1 MATPPVIG
9 RDRPVPAPLT
19 VLRLATNVWPL
30 ERPARHPYRALP
42 VHASRFV
49 GRQRELAQVGELVGR
64 SRLVTLTGAAGSGKT
79 RLALEVAGRVAR
91 VMPDGPCLVELASL
105 SEGELLPH
113 AFASALEIREVQA
126 RPVLDTLQEK
136 LAAYEGL
143 IVVDNCEHLVEAC
156 AELVDRLLRR
166 CPGLTVLA
174 TSREPLHVDGEVV
187 WQVPTFSL
195 PEEGASMRD
204 TMRAESVALFVERA
218 RQAAPRFEITAS
230 NAAAVAAIC
239 RRLDG
244 LPLAIELAAARV
256 AVLDLASIGEQLNDR
271 FRFLTGGF
279 RTAPQRQRTL
289 RAAVDWSY
297 ELLTSAERQVFDRLA
312 VFAGGFD
319 TEGAQ
324 AVCPGGSVLVGQV
337 VDVLGR
343 LIDKS
348 LVAAVDLVAEPR
360 RYRMLETLRAYGLE
374 RLREEGLLETYT
386 RRHADYLDSLSA
398 SSVVGWDSAEWLL
411 RMKQEVD
418 NLREA
423 LTWSKGAD
431 GDLHLRLAAAYAWMC
446 MRSGFIGEGGMW
458 LGPALERGCEVTAA
472 LAQANLAMALLAWRQ
487 SDFDAADRF
496 ASEAVRIR
504 RVLGD
509 EMNLGWTIGAL
520 AFIRVGTSSARGAI
534 DEQLTIAKR
543 LGVRVMEAEALLN
556 LGALEA
562 IEMDVD
568 HALDHL
574 SQSLA
579 LFEAAGPDVPP
590 SLCNVLGIVLLMLNR
605 PEEARTYVARGLI
618 IRLQSH
624 DVIDMTAS
632 LDASAELAFE
642 LGAPERAM
650 RIKGAADA
658 IRLRAGSSPTRLAA
672 ASRERWVSRAEK
684 ALGKAAHA
692 AWLEGGRL
700 NPEEA
705 GAYALTPLEQPP
717 PRARAA
723 AGTTLSGREN
733 QIAELVAGGLTNDE
747 IAARLRLS
755 RRTVEAHLDHIRTK
769 LGVRSRV
776 DVATWVAAKA
786 NPQAAL
792 RS

>member
-1 MATPPVIG
+1 VATPPAIG
-9 RDRPVPAPLT
+9 RVRPVPAPLT
-19 VLRLATNVWPL
+19 LLEWALNVWPVG
-30 ERPARHPYRALP
+30 RPAAQRPYRALP

-49 GRQRELAQVGELVGR
+49 GRQRELAEVGRLVGR

-79 RLALEVAGRVAR
+79 RLALEVAVRVGGSR
-91 VMPDGPCLVELASL
+91 PDGPCLVELASL

-113 AFASALEIREVQA
+113 AFASALQIREVKA
-126 RPVLDTLQEK
+126 RPVLDMLQEK
-136 LAAYEGL
+136 LAGYEGL
-143 IVVDNCEHLVEAC
+143 IIVDNCEHLIEAC

-187 WQVPTFSL
+187 WLVPTFSL
-195 PEEGASMRD
+195 PNEGASMRD
-204 TMRAESVALFVERA
+204 TMRAESVALFVARA

-230 NAAAVAAIC
+230 NAAEVGGIC

-256 AVLDLASIGEQLNDR
+256 AALDLASISEQLNDR

-319 TEGAQ
+319 TEGAR
-324 AVCPGGSVLVGQV
+324 AVCPGGSVLAGQV
-337 VDVLGR
+337 VDLLGR

-348 LVAAVDLVAEPR
+348 LVVAVDLVAEPR

-374 RLREEGLLETYT
+374 RLREEGQLEMYT
-386 RRHADYLDSLSA
+386 RRHADYLDSLSG
-398 SSVVGWDSAEWLL
+398 SSVEAWDSAEWLL
-411 RMKQEVD
+411 LMKREVD
-418 NLREA
+418 NFREA
-423 LTWSKGAD
+423 LTWSRSAD

-446 MRSGFIGEGGMW
+446 MRSGFIGEGRMW
-458 LGPALERGCEVTAA
+458 LGPALERGGEGPAA
-472 LAQANLAMALLAWRQ
+472 LAQANLAMAFLAWRQ

-520 AFIRVGTSSARGAI
+520 AFVRIATSSARGAI
-534 DEQLTIAKR
+534 EEQLAIARR
-543 LGVRVMEAEALLN
+543 LGVRQMEAESLLN
-556 LGALEA
+556 LGGLEA
-562 IEMDVD
+562 IEMDLD

-579 LFEAAGPDVPP
+579 LYEGVGPDIPP
-590 SLCNVLGIVLLMLNR
+590 SLCNVLGMVLLILHR
-605 PEEARTYVARGLI
+605 PEEARPFVARGLLT
-618 IRLQSH
+618 RLKTH
-624 DVIDMTAS
+624 DVIDMTGS

-650 RIKGAADA
+650 RIKGASDA
-658 IRLRAGSSPTRLAA
+658 IRRRAGSSPTRLAA
-672 ASRERWVSRAEK
+672 ASRERWVARAEK
-684 ALGKAAHA
+684 ALGRVAHK

-705 GAYALTPLEQPP
+705 GAYALSPFEQPP
-717 PRARAA
+717 PRPDTA

-733 QIAELVAGGLTNDE
+733 QVAELVAGGMTNDE
-747 IAARLRLS
+747 IASRLRLS

-776 DVATWVAAKA
+776 EVATWVAAKST
-786 NPQAAL
+786 PPAA
-792 RS
+792 

>member
-1 MATPPVIG
+1 VG
-9 RDRPVPAPLT
+9 
-19 VLRLATNVWPL
+19 
-30 ERPARHPYRALP
+30 RPAAQQPYRALP

-49 GRQRELAQVGELVGR
+49 GRQRELVQVAELVSR
-64 SRLVTLTGAAGSGKT
+64 SRLVTLTGAGGSGKT
-79 RLALEVAGRVAR
+79 RLALEVARRVASSK
-91 VMPDGPCLVELASL
+91 PDGPCLVELASL

-113 AFASALEIREVQA
+113 AFASALEIREVKA

-143 IVVDNCEHLVEAC
+143 IIVDNCEHLVEAC
-156 AELVDRLLRR
+156 AGLVDHLLRR

-195 PEEGASMRD
+195 PKEGASIRD
-204 TMRAESVALFVERA
+204 VMRAESVALFVARA
-218 RQAAPRFEITAS
+218 QQAAPRFDITAS
-230 NAAAVAAIC
+230 NAAEVAAIC

-256 AVLDLASIGEQLNDR
+256 AVLDLTAIGAQLSDR

-297 ELLTSAERQVFDRLA
+297 DLLTAAERQLFDRLA

-319 TEGAQ
+319 ASGAL
-324 AVCPGGSVLVGQV
+324 AVCAGGSVLGPQV
-337 VDVLGR
+337 LDLLGR

-348 LVAAVDLVAEPR
+348 LVVAVDLVAEPR

-374 RLREEGLLETYT
+374 RLREEGQLDIYT
-386 RRHADYLDSLSA
+386 RRHADYMDSLTGP
-398 SSVVGWDSAEWLL
+398 SVIGWDSAEWLL
-411 RMKQEVD
+411 LMKLEVD
-418 NLREA
+418 NFREA
-423 LTWSKGAD
+423 LSWSRGAHES
-431 GDLHLRLAAAYAWMC
+431 LHLRLAAAYAWMC
-446 MRSGFIGEGGMW
+446 MRSGFIGEGRMW
-458 LGPALERGCEVTAA
+458 LGPALERGGQGPAA
-472 LAQANLAMALLAWRQ
+472 LAQANLAMAFLAWRQ
-487 SDFDAADRF
+487 SDFEAADRF

-504 RVLGD
+504 RELGD

-520 AFIRVGTSSARGAI
+520 AFVRIGTSSARGAI
-534 DEQLTIAKR
+534 EEQLAIAKR
-543 LGVRVMEAEALLN
+543 LGVRQMEAEALLN
-556 LGALEA
+556 LGGLEA
-562 IEMDVD
+562 IAMDVD

-574 SQSLA
+574 SQSMVLY
-579 LFEAAGPDVPP
+579 EAAGPNVPP
-590 SLCNVLGIVLLMLNR
+590 SLCNVLGMVLLMLHR
-605 PEEARTYVARGLI
+605 PEEARPFVARGLM

-624 DVIDMTAS
+624 DVIDMAGS

-650 RIKGAADA
+650 RIKGASDA
-658 IRLRAGSSPTRLAA
+658 IRRRAGSSPTRLAA
-672 ASRERWVSRAEK
+672 ASRERWVSHAER

-692 AWLEGGRL
+692 AWLEGGKL
-700 NPEEA
+700 DPEEA
-705 GAYALTPLEQPP
+705 GAYALTPVDQPP
-717 PRARAA
+717 PRAGASLN
-723 AGTTLSGREN
+723 TTLSGREN
-733 QIAELVAGGLTNDE
+733 QVAELVAGGLTNDE
-747 IAARLRLS
+747 IAGRLRLS

-776 DVATWVAAKA
+776 EVATWVTAKA
-786 NPQAAL
+786 TPQAAL

>member
-1 MATPPVIG
+1 
-9 RDRPVPAPLT
+9 VPAPLT
-19 VLRLATNVWPL
+19 LQRWAPNVWPL
-30 ERPARHPYRALP
+30 DRPAAQPYPALP

-49 GRQRELAQVGELVGR
+49 GRQRELAEVGRLVGR

-79 RLALEVAGRVAR
+79 RLALEVAGRVGGSR
-91 VMPDGPCLVELASL
+91 PDGPCLVELASL

-113 AFASALEIREVQA
+113 AFVSALEIREAQA

-156 AELVDRLLRR
+156 AELVDRLLRH

-187 WQVPTFSL
+187 WQVPTFAL
-195 PEEGASMRD
+195 PEEDASMRD

-218 RQAAPRFEITAS
+218 REAMPRFEITAS
-230 NAAAVAAIC
+230 NAAQVAAIC

-256 AVLDLASIGEQLNDR
+256 AVLDLASIGEQLDDR

-297 ELLTSAERQVFDRLA
+297 DLLTTAERQLFDRLA

-319 TEGAQ
+319 ASGAN
-324 AVCPGGSVLVGQV
+324 VVGVGGA
-337 VDVLGR
+337 VLGTHVLELLSR

-348 LVAAVDLVAEPR
+348 LVVAVDLATEPR

-374 RLREEGLLETYT
+374 QLREEGQLDMYV
-386 RRHADYLDSLSA
+386 RRHADHMDSLSGV
-398 SSVVGWDSAEWLL
+398 SVPVWDSGEWLV
-411 RMKQEVD
+411 RMQLEVD

-423 LTWSKGAD
+423 LSWSRGAD
-431 GDLHLRLAAAYAWMC
+431 RNLHLRLAAAYGWLC
-446 MRSGFIGEGGMW
+446 MRSGFIGEGRMW
-458 LGPALERGCEVTAA
+458 LGPALERGGEGPAA
-472 LAQANLAMALLAWRQ
+472 LAQANLAMAYLAWRQ
-487 SDFDAADRF
+487 SDFAAADRF

-504 RVLGD
+504 RELGD
-509 EMNLGWTIGAL
+509 EINLGWTIGVL
-520 AFIRVGTSSARGAI
+520 AFVRIGTSSARSAI
-534 DEQLTIAKR
+534 EEQLSMARR
-543 LGVRVMEAEALLN
+543 LGVRRMEAEALLH
-556 LGALEA
+556 LGGCEA
-562 IEMDVD
+562 IAMDLD
-568 HALDHL
+568 NALDHL

-579 LFEAAGPDVPP
+579 LYEGSGAEAIPP
-590 SLCNVLGIVLLMLNR
+590 TVCNVLGWVLVMLHR
-605 PEEARTYVARGLI
+605 PDEARPMVARGLLT
-618 IRLQSH
+618 RLQNH
-624 DVIDMTAS
+624 DVIDMTGS
-632 LDASAELAFE
+632 LDASAEVAFE

-650 RIKGAADA
+650 RIKGASDA
-658 IRLRAGSSPTRLAA
+658 IRGRAGSKPTMIAA
-672 ASRERWVSRAEK
+672 ASRERWVSRAER
-684 ALGKAAHA
+684 ALGKAAHTV
-692 AWLEGGRL
+692 WLEGGRL
-700 NPEEA
+700 SPAEA
-705 GAYALTPLEQPP
+705 GAYALSPLDQPP
-717 PRARAA
+717 PRSGEVRA
-723 AGTTLSGREN
+723 TTLSSRES

-747 IAARLRLS
+747 IASRLRLS

-776 DVATWVAAKA
+776 EVATWVAAKST
-786 NPQAAL
+786 PPAAL

>member
-1 MATPPVIG
+1 
-9 RDRPVPAPLT
+9 
-19 VLRLATNVWPL
+19 L
-30 ERPARHPYRALP
+30 ERPAPRHPYRALP
-42 VHASRFV
+42 VYASRFV
-49 GRQRELAQVGELVGR
+49 GRKRELAEVGELVGR

-218 RQAAPRFEITAS
+218 RRAAPRFEITAS
-230 NAAAVAAIC
+230 NAAEVAAIC

-256 AVLDLASIGEQLNDR
+256 AVLDLASIGEQLDDR
-271 FRFLTGGF
+271 FRFLTGGL

-297 ELLTSAERQVFDRLA
+297 ELLTTAERQLFDRLS
-312 VFAGGFD
+312 VFGGGFD
-319 TEGAQ
+319 AAGAR
-324 AVCPGGSVLVGQV
+324 AVCFGGSVLGNQV
-337 VDVLGR
+337 IDVLGR

-348 LVAAVDLVAEPR
+348 LVVVVDLAAESR
-360 RYRMLETLRAYGLE
+360 RYRLLETLRAYGLE
-374 RLREEGLLETYT
+374 RLREAGQLDMYT
-386 RRHADYLDSLSA
+386 RRHAEYMDSLSGVVNSSA
-398 SSVVGWDSAEWLL
+398 DKLSSSVAGWDSTGWLAQ
-411 RMKQEVD
+411 MQQEVE

-423 LTWSKGAD
+423 LTWSRGAD
-431 GDLHLRLAAAYAWMC
+431 RDLHLRLAAAYGWLC
-446 MRSGFIGEGGMW
+446 MRSGFVGEGRMW
-458 LGPALERGCEVTAA
+458 LGSALERGGEGPAA
-472 LAQANLAMALLAWRQ
+472 LAQANQAMAFLAWRQ
-487 SDFDAADRF
+487 GDFDAADRF
-496 ASEAVRIR
+496 ATEAVRIR
-504 RVLGD
+504 RELGD
-509 EMNLGWTIGAL
+509 ELNLGWTIGVLSFVRIGA
-520 AFIRVGTSSARGAI
+520 SSAHSAI
-534 DEQLTIAKR
+534 EEQLSIAKR
-543 LGVRVMEAEALLN
+543 LGVRQMEAEALLH
-556 LGALEA
+556 LGSVEA
-562 IEMDVD
+562 IAMDLD
-568 HALDHL
+568 NALDHL
-574 SQSLA
+574 TQSLA
-579 LFEAAGPDVPP
+579 LYEAEGVAGSRPTV
-590 SLCNVLGIVLLMLNR
+590 CNMLGWVLLMLHR
-605 PEEARTYVARGLI
+605 PAEAGPIVARGLLT
-618 IRLQSH
+618 RLRTH
-624 DVIDMTAS
+624 DVIDMAGS
-632 LDASAELAFE
+632 LDASAEFAFE

-650 RIKGAADA
+650 RLKGASDA
-658 IRLRAGSSPTRLAA
+658 IRRRAGSAPTRMAA
-672 ASRERWVSRAEK
+672 ASRERWVSRAERK
-684 ALGKAAHA
+684 LGKAAHA

-700 NPEEA
+700 SPDEA
-705 GAYALTPLEQPP
+705 GAYALAPLDQPP
-717 PRARAA
+717 PRA
-723 AGTTLSGREN
+723 GEVLKSTLSSRED

-776 DVATWVAAKA
+776 EVATWVAAKST
-786 NPQAAL
+786 PLAAS